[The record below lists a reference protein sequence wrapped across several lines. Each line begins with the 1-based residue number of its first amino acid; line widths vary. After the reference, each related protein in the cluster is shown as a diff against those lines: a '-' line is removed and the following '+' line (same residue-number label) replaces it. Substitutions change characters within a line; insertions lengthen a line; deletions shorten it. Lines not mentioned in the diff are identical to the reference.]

1 MNFLEFLLSSNKY
14 DIICLVETFLT
25 VDDRDSLYLIG
36 GKKYTLFRYDKLI
49 HRGGVAIFCKSS
61 LCPVRN
67 FISHIDVQYIHLK
80 INSKIPFN
88 IICVYR
94 PPNCNEVSHEQICK
108 LFDITQQNY
117 NSSIIIGDFNLPN
130 FNWKDYTFPSYPKSY
145 ALLFDSIIKNSFSQL
160 INKPTR
166 NNNIIDLLFTNE
178 KQLLSNINIG
188 DYFGL
193 YKNIS
198 DHYSVSFNV
207 NIEKY
212 PCKQILKSN
221 NFDFNNSNIKLIKYH
236 LSRFNWEYL
245 NSNDYNIDQKV
256 EYFNNVLNKLF
267 ISHIPNINNTI
278 KQVLPKNILKLKKQ
292 VKKLFRKSKTNLQYK
307 YNWIEAKKK
316 LSKELESLNFKR
328 EINAINSKNKLKFY
342 KFMKKRQNLK
352 SGVSPLIDISNNN
365 ILFSDL
371 DKANT
376 LNSYFS
382 SIQQNDNG
390 NLPEFY
396 NLTKQKFDNIDLN
409 LEIIKI
415 FLNRLKITHTFGT
428 DGIPSS
434 MLKVLSNELCRPLYI
449 IFNSSLLSG
458 NIPKIWK
465 KSIITPIFKKGEPS
479 NSNNYRP
486 ISITCVM
493 CRVLER
499 IISKQLIFYLKSNNL
514 LTKYQYGFISGKST
528 ELQLTKC
535 LKFWYNELNNKKCVD
550 IIYIDFAKAFDVV
563 SHEKLLFKLKSYGI
577 SNKIIKWFYNFLSN
591 RSQITRV
598 ENSFSNSSI
607 VKSGVPQ
614 GSVLGPILFVLY
626 INDLPSI
633 FSSKIHIDL
642 FADDTKIYFS
652 YASES
657 ERFLLQNNLN
667 LFSQWVNKWQLNISL
682 SKCAVMTLGKVT
694 PSKYFINNIQL
705 ENVTFYKDLGIIFE
719 NNLLF
724 NKHIDYICK
733 KAYFSL
739 NSIFRCI
746 TTKSPRALLN
756 AYKIYCRP
764 ILEYASIIWSP
775 FSKVSK
781 FRSLIDQIE
790 RVQRLFTRRL
800 ITRCVGYTNSSNINY
815 KSYIE
820 RLVYFKLESLE
831 LRRLKIDLTTI
842 FKISNNY
849 TDINISDILNI
860 SNNCRTRGNCKKLN
874 VIHNYDNT
882 IKNIINNRS
891 VNIWNSLNNDIIKS
905 VSVSSFKNKINKIC
919 FDKLLFFNRNL

>member
-1 MNFLEFLLSSNKY
+1 M
-14 DIICLVETFLT
+14 
-25 VDDRDSLYLIG
+25 
-36 GKKYTLFRYDKLI
+36 
-49 HRGGVAIFCKSS
+49 
-61 LCPVRN
+61 
-67 FISHIDVQYIHLK
+67 
-80 INSKIPFN
+80 
-88 IICVYR
+88 
-94 PPNCNEVSHEQICK
+94 
-108 LFDITQQNY
+108 
-117 NSSIIIGDFNLPN
+117 
-130 FNWKDYTFPSYPKSY
+130 
-145 ALLFDSIIKNSFSQL
+145 
-160 INKPTR
+160 
-166 NNNIIDLLFTNE
+166 
-178 KQLLSNINIG
+178 
-188 DYFGL
+188 
-193 YKNIS
+193 
-198 DHYSVSFNV
+198 
-207 NIEKY
+207 
-212 PCKQILKSN
+212 
-221 NFDFNNSNIKLIKYH
+221 IKYH

-256 EYFNNVLNKLF
+256 EYFNKFLNKLF

-342 KFMKKRQNLK
+342 KFIKKRQHLK

-434 MLKVLSNELCRPLYI
+434 MLKLLSNELCRPLYI

-458 NIPKIWK
+458 NI
-465 KSIITPIFKKGEPS
+465 
-479 NSNNYRP
+479 
-486 ISITCVM
+486 
-493 CRVLER
+493 
-499 IISKQLIFYLKSNNL
+499 
-514 LTKYQYGFISGKST
+514 
-528 ELQLTKC
+528 
-535 LKFWYNELNNKKCVD
+535 
-550 IIYIDFAKAFDVV
+550 
-563 SHEKLLFKLKSYGI
+563 H
-577 SNKIIKWFYNFLSN
+577 
-591 RSQITRV
+591 
-598 ENSFSNSSI
+598 
-607 VKSGVPQ
+607 
-614 GSVLGPILFVLY
+614 
-626 INDLPSI
+626 
-633 FSSKIHIDL
+633 
-642 FADDTKIYFS
+642 
-652 YASES
+652 
-657 ERFLLQNNLN
+657 
-667 LFSQWVNKWQLNISL
+667 
-682 SKCAVMTLGKVT
+682 
-694 PSKYFINNIQL
+694 NIQL

-724 NKHIDYICK
+724 NKHIDYIFK

-815 KSYIE
+815 KTYIE

-882 IKNIINNRS
+882 IKNIINIRS